1 MSDNVIE
8 MRPGISKLDF
18 SREPM
23 GPPTPALRL
32 TDPELQAAA
41 LEECRRYVLDVH
53 ARLYLHTPDNDF
65 AAAVNLAKSVATI
78 MEAIAIAR
86 TANRAIA
93 IARDVDAAC
102 RAAVEAAERL

>member
-1 MSDNVIE
+1 MSENVIE
-8 MRPGISKLDF
+8 MRPGISKLDL
-18 SREPM
+18 SREPL

-32 TDPELQAAA
+32 TDPALQAAA
-41 LEECRRYVLDVH
+41 LEECRRYFLDLH
-53 ARLYLHTPDNDF
+53 ARAYLHTPDSDF
-65 AAAVNLAKSVATI
+65 AAAVNLAKTVATI

-86 TANRAIA
+86 MANRAVQ